1 MRRFVACLLVVL
13 PAAPAGA
20 QVSAPSGAGGQ
31 AGKEELPWIKLTV
44 SPMAGSKPALRYQL
58 LPELRDV
65 KPGNAALL
73 YQRAHAPEW
82 FARFRRDPDY
92 DKYNDWLEL
101 PLEKFP
107 RSKAEG
113 LLPKQALDEVDLAAR
128 RSYCDWELVDRL
140 RKDGLSLLIP
150 DVQALREY
158 GSLLHLRARIEL
170 LDEKFDKAVY
180 TLQSGYALGRHAGDG
195 PTLIQSLVGVAIVG
209 MMNKGV
215 EDFIQR
221 PGAPN
226 LYWALTDLPR
236 PMVDMRKPLQGERI
250 MVEAL
255 LPGLH
260 DMLRDA
266 KNRPLSKEEIVGY
279 LDRIG
284 PLVDGKG
291 SEFRLSAAVVSASM
305 YPAARKYLIAQG
317 RKAEEVDALPV
328 LQTALLYAAA
338 VYEERFDEL
347 RKWQSLPY
355 WQAREALARVER
367 DMRARRAEGVNFGTL
382 VADLMIPAVQ
392 KVVFAGHRLERN
404 IAALRVVEAL
414 RLHAALNGGRLPD
427 SLADIREAPIP
438 IDPVSGKEF
447 TYKREGARAYL
458 SAVPPPG
465 EVANEANTLRYE
477 ITLRAQKN

>member
-1 MRRFVACLLVVL
+1 MRGFVACLLVVVSV
-13 PAAPAGA
+13 APAGA
-20 QVSAPSGAGGQ
+20 QVSAPLGAGGQ

-44 SPMAGSKPALRYQL
+44 SPMAAPKPALRYQL

-73 YQRAHAPEW
+73 YQRAHAPDW
-82 FARFRRDPDY
+82 FSSFRRHADY
-92 DKYNDWLEL
+92 DKYYDWLEL

-107 RSKAEG
+107 KSKAES
-113 LLPKQALDEVDLAAR
+113 LLPKQTLEEVDRAAR
-128 RSYCDWELVDRL
+128 RTYCDWELVERL
-140 RKDGLSLLIP
+140 RKDGLGLLIP

-158 GSLLHLRARIEL
+158 GALLRLRARVEV
-170 LDEKFDKAVY
+170 LDGRFDKAVH
-180 TLQSGYALGRHAGDG
+180 TLQTGYSLGRHTGDG
-195 PTLIQSLVGVAIVG
+195 PTLIQALVGVAIVA
-209 MMNKGV
+209 MMNQSV
-215 EDFIQR
+215 EDLIQQPR
-221 PGAPN
+221 APN

-236 PMVDMRKPLQGERI
+236 PLVDMRKPLQGERI

-266 KNRPLSKEEIVGY
+266 KSRPLSKEEIVGY
-279 LDRIG
+279 LDRIAA
-284 PLVDGKG
+284 LVDRKG

-328 LQTALLYAAA
+328 VQTALLYAAG

-367 DMRARRAEGVNFGTL
+367 DIRAKRAEGFNFGTII
-382 VADLMIPAVQ
+382 ADLMIPAVQ
-392 KVVFAGHRLERN
+392 KVVFAGHRLERK
-404 IAALRVVEAL
+404 IAALRIVEAL
-414 RLHAALNGGRLPD
+414 RLHAAVNGGKLPNG
-427 SLADIREAPIP
+427 LADVREAPIP
-438 IDPVSGKEF
+438 LDPVTGKEF
-447 TYKREGARAYL
+447 TYKRDGSRAYV
-458 SAVPPPG
+458 SAPPPPG
-465 EVANEANTLRYE
+465 EVANEANTIHYE
-477 ITLRAQKN
+477 ITLRGGKN